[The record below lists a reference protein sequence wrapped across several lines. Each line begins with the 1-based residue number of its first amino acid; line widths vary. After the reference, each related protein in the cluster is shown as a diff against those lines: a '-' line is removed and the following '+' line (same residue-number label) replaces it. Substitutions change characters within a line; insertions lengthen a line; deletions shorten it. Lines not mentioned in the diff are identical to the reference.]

1 MKVTMNMSSH
11 EIEHDKMDAEYGD
24 DILYAGWNPEVYQLN
39 LQLQLAPAVEQRDMS
54 TAPSNKVA
62 ELFLSRKYYFLR

>member
-11 EIEHDKMDAEYGD
+11 EIEHDTVDAEYGD
-24 DILYAGWNPEVYQLN
+24 DILYAGWNPEVDKLN

-54 TAPSNKVA
+54 NAPSKKVPD
-62 ELFLSRKYYFLR
+62 LFIGRKYHFLR